1 MTLRSLFCFTTCTA
15 LAVFGIALAAQ
26 APVEPPGY
34 AVTMHVQMA
43 GAGAVTKTYRLGSK
57 ILVDQTIPRGEM
69 EEDPHR
75 TRIRT
80 LFNLDTKQSISWDPV
95 DESVPCKRSNFTADD
110 WEDPFAGGAVLAD
123 PEVRHAGKA
132 TIHGFA
138 TTILESTDDRIL
150 AIREWVDPQTGL
162 ILKAQLFSPQ
172 EGKTKPFSEVTD
184 VSLAAPPASVF
195 EVPERCSVFAVVPET
210 RKQPEA
216 GSKETGSLGKWT
228 WNAMIGPASK
238 DSCTMLFRVMGLSGK
253 DWNTPITK
261 GIQVAVDL
269 AVASESAPHYGA
281 RLDETGHA
289 IFSGGQLHEIQQEAS
304 SGMYRVDN
312 VPEQFVID
320 VEFGRNGSAAARV
333 YRQCSEPQTVLQ
345 YHAFP
350 EDIQKGGM
358 WEWVK
363 PGLYPSLYPK
373 ATQ

>member
-1 MTLRSLFCFTTCTA
+1 
-15 LAVFGIALAAQ
+15 
-26 APVEPPGY
+26 
-34 AVTMHVQMA
+34 
-43 GAGAVTKTYRLGSK
+43 
-57 ILVDQTIPRGEM
+57 
-69 EEDPHR
+69 
-75 TRIRT
+75 
-80 LFNLDTKQSISWDPV
+80 
-95 DESVPCKRSNFTADD
+95 
-110 WEDPFAGGAVLAD
+110 
-123 PEVRHAGKA
+123 
-132 TIHGFA
+132 
-138 TTILESTDDRIL
+138 
-150 AIREWVDPQTGL
+150 
-162 ILKAQLFSPQ
+162 
-172 EGKTKPFSEVTD
+172 
-184 VSLAAPPASVF
+184 
-195 EVPERCSVFAVVPET
+195 
-210 RKQPEA
+210 
-216 GSKETGSLGKWT
+216 
-228 WNAMIGPASK
+228 
-238 DSCTMLFRVMGLSGK
+238 MLFRVMGLSGK

-363 PGLYPSLYPK
+363 PGLYPGLYPK